1 MKLKYTQLTEQ
12 IIGAFYTV
20 YNGLG
25 YGFLEKV
32 YRNALTHE
40 LRSKRLNV
48 LTEHPI
54 SVFYVDVCVGEYFA
68 DLIVADKI
76 IIELKRAEAISD
88 AHRAQLINYL
98 QATRYEVGLVL
109 NFGPKPSFERRFFSN
124 DKKSAFKKEPAVI
137 CPIRVIRV
145 LRF

>member
-1 MKLKYTQLTEQ
+1 MKLKHTELTEQ

-32 YRNALTHE
+32 YRNAITHE

-68 DLIVADKI
+68 DLLVADKI

-124 DKKSAFKKEPAVI
+124 DKKVHLKKNPQLSVQSASSAS
-137 CPIRVIRV
+137 
-145 LRF
+145 